1 MLRVPAQARVLMAAT
16 FGLGISILAAA
27 VLRGGLA
34 DLSTLALFATAV
46 VLTELF
52 QVEDD
57 ETSLDPRDAHIS
69 SFSTA
74 VRFAAVIVLGPW
86 AAALVAA
93 FGVVA
98 VDGTR
103 GRHWS
108 KVCFNASA
116 FAASALTAGLAFQ
129 LAGGRPG
136 SLALSA
142 DFGAVAAM
150 ALVHMLVN
158 TGLVA
163 SMIAATSPRPPWP
176 TVLEGHIAAECGGQ
190 EEAPAETAITSWL
203 LRETESTEG
212 VIVASAE
219 ELARAGACL

>member
-1 MLRVPAQARVLMAAT
+1 MRSPWMYRLGVLAAVLRSGGASVTWPEGEARAATIMLRVPAQARVLMAAT

-93 FGVVA
+93 FGVGA

-103 GRHWS
+103 GRH
-108 KVCFNASA
+108 
-116 FAASALTAGLAFQ
+116 
-129 LAGGRPG
+129 
-136 SLALSA
+136 
-142 DFGAVAAM
+142 
-150 ALVHMLVN
+150 
-158 TGLVA
+158 
-163 SMIAATSPRPPWP
+163 
-176 TVLEGHIAAECGGQ
+176 
-190 EEAPAETAITSWL
+190 
-203 LRETESTEG
+203 
-212 VIVASAE
+212 
-219 ELARAGACL
+219 